1 MEKKTLILD
10 ASVIIKW
17 YFEEQDSEK
26 AIRIRDL
33 YRNYIIEIIVPDLLY
48 YEITNAIR
56 FNRNITAREKIRIIK
71 NLFEI
76 NLETKVL
83 DTQDFIDALNSA
95 DKYDTTIY
103 DTIYYILAKKLNG
116 KYITAD
122 QDFYSKVNDKNVEL
136 LENWK

>member
-10 ASVIIKW
+10 ASVIVKW

-26 AIRIRDL
+26 ATRIRDL

-48 YEITNAIR
+48 YEVVNAIR
-56 FNRNITAREKIRIIK
+56 FNKNITAREKIRIIK
-71 NLFEI
+71 NLFKI

-83 DTQDFIDALNSA
+83 EKQDFIEALTSA

-122 QDFYSKVNDKNVEL
+122 QDFYNKINDKYVEL
-136 LENWK
+136 IKNW

>member
-26 AIRIRDL
+26 TIRIRDL